1 MNQNELFDEAIYRL
15 EHSGFSENVA
25 ETLKKGML
33 PVDTRNI
40 DLGLTQEQIFELA
53 RQLENSADV
62 VIYGAVGLNY
72 DGSPAVAYLMINKDP
87 NQWRFEHEM
96 YEEKYPLC
104 FVAHLENPDI
114 SDEGYLE
121 IDGVNSRLYKLVS
134 PESLN

>member
-96 YEEKYPLC
+96 YEENILC
-104 FVAHLENPDI
+104 ALSPI
-114 SDEGYLE
+114 SK
-121 IDGVNSRLYKLVS
+121 IRIFRTKVIWKLMG
-134 PESLN
+134 